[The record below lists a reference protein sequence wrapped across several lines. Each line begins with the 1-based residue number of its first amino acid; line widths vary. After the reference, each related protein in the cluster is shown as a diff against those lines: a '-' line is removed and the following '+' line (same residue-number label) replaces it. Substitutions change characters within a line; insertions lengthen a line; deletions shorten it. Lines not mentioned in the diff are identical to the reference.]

1 MDWII
6 VASLAIF
13 ACAIFSGIP
22 IPFGFLISIIF
33 LSIAKGID
41 PSFLLPVGF
50 TSINSV
56 TLLSMPF
63 FITLGYLVTG
73 GSIARRLLD
82 LANAIAGRIPGGLGI
97 VACVTSAVFGAISGA
112 AASSVI
118 AIGTIMI
125 PEMEKHGYDRGYS
138 AALISSAAVLSTL
151 IPPSITMIM
160 YAFVTGQSVAACF
173 LSTLVPGV
181 LLTAMFSAVNVY
193 LVKTRMPSVEVL
205 PQISRAEKMTLI
217 GGKTKTAIGGIIL
230 PVIILGGIYGGVM
243 TPTEAAAVAVVY
255 SLFLSLFVYREMSA
269 GKALLFLR
277 SSVTATGTMMLMTF
291 FAAILSR
298 IYAMEQ
304 VPQMVSKMLL
314 GLTTNKILLLLL
326 INIFLVFVGMIVD
339 ALSGILL
346 VTPLLYPV
354 ILALG
359 VHPIHFAAIIGVN
372 LGMGMLTPPMAGI
385 LYMGAK
391 TGKVTVDRM
400 LKPIMIFILTC
411 YVPVILLTTYWEPL
425 SLAIPRAM
433 GLIR

>member
-1 MDWII
+1 
-6 VASLAIF
+6 
-13 ACAIFSGIP
+13 
-22 IPFGFLISIIF
+22 
-33 LSIAKGID
+33 
-41 PSFLLPVGF
+41 
-50 TSINSV
+50 
-56 TLLSMPF
+56 
-63 FITLGYLVTG
+63 
-73 GSIARRLLD
+73 
-82 LANAIAGRIPGGLGI
+82 
-97 VACVTSAVFGAISGA
+97 
-112 AASSVI
+112 
-118 AIGTIMI
+118 
-125 PEMEKHGYDRGYS
+125 
-138 AALISSAAVLSTL
+138 
-151 IPPSITMIM
+151 MIM

-193 LVKTRMPSVEVL
+193 LVKTRMPSVEIL

-304 VPQMVSKMLL
+304 VPQMVSRLL
-314 GLTTNKILLLLL
+314 LSLTDNKILLLML
-326 INIFLVFVGMIVD
+326 INIFLIFVGMIVD

>member
-6 VASLAIF
+6 ASSLLIF
-13 ACAIFSGIP
+13 ACLIFFGVP
-22 IPFGFLISIIF
+22 IPFGFLVSIIF
-33 LSIAKGID
+33 LTITKGID
-41 PSFLLPVGF
+41 PGFLLPVGF
-50 TSINSV
+50 TSLNSV

-63 FITLGYLVTG
+63 FIALGYVVTG

-125 PEMEKHGYDRGYS
+125 PEMEKHGYPRGYS
-138 AALISSAAVLSTL
+138 AAIISASSVLSTL

-160 YAFVTGQSVAACF
+160 YAFVTSQSVAACF
-173 LSTLVPGV
+173 LATLVPG
-181 LLTAMFSAVNVY
+181 LILTFLFSVVNVY
-193 LVKTRMPSVEVL
+193 LVKTQMPTVQIL
-205 PQISRAEKMTLI
+205 PQISLGEKFALI
-217 GGKTKTAIGGIIL
+217 KDKTKPAIGGIIL
-230 PVIILGGIYGGVM
+230 PVIILGGIYGGIM
-243 TPTEAAAVAVVY
+243 TPTEAASVAVVY
-255 SLFLSLFVYREMSA
+255 SLFLSLFVYREISLN
-269 GKALLFLR
+269 KALLFLR

-304 VPQMVSKMLL
+304 VPQMVSTMLL
-314 GLTTNKILLLLL
+314 SLTDNKYLLLLL
-326 INIFLVFVGMIVD
+326 INIFLIFVGMIVD

-354 ILALG
+354 ILKMG
-359 VHPIHFAAIIGVN
+359 IHPIHFAAMIGVN

-391 TGKVTVDRM
+391 TGKVTVDKM

-411 YVPVILLTTYWEPL
+411 YVPVIILTTYWEPL
-425 SLAIPRAM
+425 SLFVPRAM